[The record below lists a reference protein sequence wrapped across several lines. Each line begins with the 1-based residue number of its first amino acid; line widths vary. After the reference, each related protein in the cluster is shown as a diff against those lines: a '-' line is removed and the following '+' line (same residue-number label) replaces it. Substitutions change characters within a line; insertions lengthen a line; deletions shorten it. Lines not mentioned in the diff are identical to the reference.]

1 MKRRQEKKLGYTRE
15 DFISNLDKPR
25 HDERVTNVGYSDE
38 SLIED
43 LNEKVDY
50 SVSND
55 DNDEP
60 IVIDTNI
67 EDIK

>member
-1 MKRRQEKKLGYTRE
+1 MGYTRE

-25 HDERVTNVGYSDE
+25 HDERVTNKGYSDNNM
-38 SLIED
+38 LED
-43 LNEKVDY
+43 LNEQPKDY
-50 SVSND
+50 SVSSD

-67 EDIK
+67 DDIK